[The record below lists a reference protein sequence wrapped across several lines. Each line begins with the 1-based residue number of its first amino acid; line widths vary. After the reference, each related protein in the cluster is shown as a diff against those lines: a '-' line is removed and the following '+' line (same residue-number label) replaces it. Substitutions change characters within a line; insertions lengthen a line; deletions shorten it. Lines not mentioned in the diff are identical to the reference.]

1 MLKSMS
7 LPISQVMGALRYVF
21 RGAHRSFKPV
31 LAMLVMLG
39 LSACAT
45 YQSKVNNAREA
56 MRRGQPADA
65 AKDLEPLA
73 NKEGDDQLVYL
84 LDYATVLQQAGRYQD
99 SAKTFGRA
107 EKIADIQDYHSLS
120 KITSSLLLS
129 EEMVQ
134 YKGDDYEKVLINAIN
149 AINYLEM
156 GETDD
161 AMVEVKRLNEKL
173 YKFKF
178 EAKRD
183 YQQNPYAFYLSALIY
198 EANGKFDDAYIAYK
212 NAYEVAPNYQ
222 PLREDLIR
230 SAIRAQRPEEV
241 EKWKARFPEVKI
253 KPEWQDK
260 SYGEIVLV
268 LMQGWGP
275 RKQPRPEAPR
285 FPHLVPVYS
294 DVQMAR
300 LQVEGVGDARTYPIF
315 SVQDVAIKTL
325 NDDYTRLVASRVGGV
340 VAKDVVSDQ
349 IAQRNKLLGALTYV
363 ALNAADRADL
373 RQWST
378 LPQSFQFARIP
389 VKAGKYKVTAA
400 GLTGYGSPSGEQMPA
415 REVEVKPGHKAFLS
429 WRTVR

>member
-1 MLKSMS
+1 
-7 LPISQVMGALRYVF
+7 MGTRTGVRRRF
-21 RGAHRSFKPV
+21 RPV
-31 LAMLVMLG
+31 LAVMVMLG
-39 LSACAT
+39 LSGCAS
-45 YQSKVNNAREA
+45 YQTKVNNAREA
-56 MRRGQPADA
+56 MRRGDPAEA

-73 NKEGDDQLVYL
+73 NKESDDQLVYL
-84 LDYATVLQQAGRYQD
+84 LDYATVLQQAGRYRE

-120 KITSSLLLS
+120 NVASSLLLS

-134 YKGDDYEKVLINAIN
+134 YKGDDYEKVLINAVN

-156 GETDD
+156 GEMDE
-161 AMVEVKRLNEKL
+161 ALVEVRRMNQKL
-173 YKFKF
+173 YKFKY

-198 EANGKFDDAYIAYK
+198 EASGKFDDAYISYK
-212 NAYEVAPNYQ
+212 SAYEVAPNYP

-230 SAIRAQRPEEV
+230 AAIRAQRPEDV
-241 EKWKARFPEVKI
+241 EKWKAKFPEVQI
-253 KPEWQDK
+253 KPEWRDK

-285 FPHLVPVYS
+285 FPYLTPVYS
-294 DVQMAR
+294 DVQLAR
-300 LQVEGVGDARTYPIF
+300 LQVEGAGEARTFPIF

-325 NDDYTRLVASRVGGV
+325 NDDYARLVASRVGGV
-340 VAKDVVSDQ
+340 VVKAVVADQ
-349 IAQRNKLLGALTYV
+349 VAQRDKLLGALTYI

-378 LPQSFQFARIP
+378 LPQSFQFARFP
-389 VKAGKYKVTAA
+389 VKAGKYKVTAT
-400 GLTGYGSPSGEQMPA
+400 GLTGYGSPTGERLPTKEI
-415 REVEVKPGHKAFLS
+415 EVRPGRKVFLS